1 MRSFMSGPTHSMTD
15 ASIAPCDTC
24 TDALGDPAPLSHRR
38 RALIAIILVNFVS
51 LAGFGLMF
59 PVFAIY
65 SRQIGASGVEIA
77 GAVAA
82 FSLGQFLSSPLW
94 GRWSDRWGR
103 RPVMIAGLAIGAL
116 VYVLHIFALSP
127 MTLLAARFVSGLATG
142 SFSITFAV
150 ASDLST
156 RDNRTHVMGIVS
168 AGFSLGFIFGPAIG
182 GITAS
187 FTGDD
192 NAFALVCIVGA
203 LLGLVA
209 ALLTWW
215 LMPETRQDTPEPG
228 EPAEIATGSLLRR
241 RGFLAAI
248 VIALMVSAAF
258 AQMESILGLFADDVL
273 GLEPLGIG
281 LMFGAMGLVTTLAQF
296 TITGRIA
303 AWLGEAGMLALSLA
317 IIAIGLAT
325 LGLAK
330 GLVLA
335 GIGVVFTSTGFAL
348 INPAI
353 SGLVSMASP
362 ARGQGAGLGVM
373 QSANAL
379 GRVLGPLAAG
389 PLYDLQGEAA
399 PLFWGS
405 GLLVATLLAMPFVRL
420 PTRTDAT

>member
-1 MRSFMSGPTHSMTD
+1 MSD
-15 ASIAPCDTC
+15 
-24 TDALGDPAPLSHRR
+24 APLAARDDTTAQSLRR

-65 SRQIGASGVEIA
+65 SRQIGASGIEIA

-103 RPVMIAGLAIGAL
+103 RPVMIGGLAVGAF
-116 VYVLHIFALSP
+116 VYVLHIFALTP
-127 MTLLAARFVSGLATG
+127 LTLLAARFVSGLATG

-182 GITAS
+182 GVTAS
-187 FTGDD
+187 FTGEDS
-192 NAFALVCIVGA
+192 AFALVCVVGA

-215 LMPETRQDTPEPG
+215 LMPETRPEAAPITS
-228 EPAEIATGSLLRR
+228 EPSAADKGPLLRR
-241 RGFLAAI
+241 PGFAAAI
-248 VIALMVSAAF
+248 GFALMVSIAF
-258 AQMESILGLFADDVL
+258 AQMEAILALFADDVL
-273 GLEPLGIG
+273 SLDPLGIG
-281 LMFGAMGLVTTLAQF
+281 LLFGAMGLVTTVTQF
-296 TITGRIA
+296 TVTGPVA
-303 AWLGEAGMLALSLA
+303 KHLGEAAMLALSLA
-317 IIAIGLAT
+317 IIAAGLVV
-325 LGLAK
+325 LGFAH

-335 GIGVVFTSTGFAL
+335 GIGLFLTSSGFAL
-348 INPAI
+348 VNPAI

-362 ARGQGAGLGVM
+362 AHAQGTGLGVM

-399 PLFWGS
+399 PLFWG
-405 GLLVATLLAMPFVRL
+405 GALLAATLLAMPLVTL
-420 PTRTDAT
+420 PPREAPA